1 MLRHQFGQHL
11 VLGLDLLRQIL
22 DPFLFRLT
30 VGARLGLESRCS
42 IVEEFLLST
51 VEHRRL
57 TSQFMMNEIS
67 PSETR
72 FALVAPDQQH
82 PQLWCTAQ

>member
-30 VGARLGLESRCS
+30 VGARLGLESRRS
-42 IVEEFLLST
+42 IVEEFLLPT
-51 VEHRRL
+51 VEHRR
-57 TSQFMMNEIS
+57 
-67 PSETR
+67 
-72 FALVAPDQQH
+72 
-82 PQLWCTAQ
+82 